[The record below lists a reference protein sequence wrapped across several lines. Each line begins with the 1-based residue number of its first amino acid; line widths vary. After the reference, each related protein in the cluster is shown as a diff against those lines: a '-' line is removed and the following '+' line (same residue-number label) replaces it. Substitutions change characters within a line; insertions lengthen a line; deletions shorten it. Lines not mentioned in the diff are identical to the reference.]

1 MSLEQRL
8 DEATRQA
15 LDNAW
20 HQESAASSLERWLD
34 LCEQQGWGRVP
45 ADQALLTHV
54 FGASWYFTR
63 FIFYRGPA
71 IASLFDADL
80 DSELAPEVIPQR
92 IEAVDSTQPVEQ
104 ALESLRVVKNEI
116 MLQVLLADLQ
126 QLLSQSAI
134 EHRLTLLAE
143 ATLAMALRI
152 FSQGMASPELK
163 DHVGILGMGR
173 MAGYEM
179 NFGSDLDLIFLY
191 PGDSADVF
199 EQASRLIRSLLR
211 GIAMAAPA
219 GSLYE
224 VDMRLRPHGAAG
236 VLITSKQAFEDY
248 HGDQRDIWQRQ
259 LMTRS
264 RPVVDGGGLATEALA
279 AINDHIYARY
289 DADYLR
295 TEIRAMRLRVE
306 HELGSPAG
314 RYELKRGRGGIMDV
328 DFISHYLQLRYGT
341 DKPDLQTPSTREALH
356 RLAEHGLL
364 SAEHRDALLQ
374 GYDFLKRMESRLRVF
389 DMKAVS
395 TLPREASQLGILGR
409 GMGYGQDEGT
419 AAGEALLQ
427 DYLDTTAKL
436 RGIFDEIVHGEA

>member
-8 DEATRQA
+8 DEATRLA

-45 ADQALLTHV
+45 ANQALLTQV

-71 IASLFDADL
+71 IARLFDADL
-80 DSELAPEVIPQR
+80 DSELEPEAIDHR
-92 IEAVDSTQPVEQ
+92 IGAIDSTQPIEQ

-134 EHRLTLLAE
+134 EHRLTRLAE
-143 ATLAMALRI
+143 ATLTMALRI
-152 FSQGMASPELK
+152 YSQGMASPELK
-163 DHVGILGMGR
+163 EHIGILGMGR
-173 MAGYEM
+173 MAGDEM

-191 PGDSADVF
+191 PGDSSDVF

-236 VLITSKQAFEDY
+236 VLITSKAAFEDY
-248 HGDQRDIWQRQ
+248 HNDERDIWQRQ

-264 RPVVDGGGLATEALA
+264 RPVVDGSGLATEALS

-289 DADYLR
+289 DAESLR
-295 TEIRAMRLRVE
+295 AEIRAMRLRVE

-314 RYELKRGRGGIMDV
+314 RYELKRGRGGVMDI
-328 DFISHYLQLRYGT
+328 DFISHYLQLLHGA
-341 DKPDLQTPSTREALH
+341 DQPDLQTPSTRLALQ
-356 RLAEHGLL
+356 RLSEHDWLT
-364 SAEHRDALLQ
+364 AKHRDALLQ

-395 TLPREASQLGILGR
+395 SIPREASQLVILAR
-409 GMGYGQDEGT
+409 GMGYGQDDGT
-419 AAGEALLQ
+419 AAGEALLR
-427 DYLDTTAKL
+427 DYLDTTARI
-436 RGIFDEIVHGEA
+436 RGIFDEIVSEA

>member
-8 DEATRQA
+8 DEATRVA

-34 LCEQQGWGRVP
+34 LCEQGGWGRIP
-45 ADQALLTHV
+45 ADQALLTQV

-71 IASLFDADL
+71 IAPLFDTDL
-80 DSELAPEVIPQR
+80 ERELQPDT
-92 IEAVDSTQPVEQ
+92 IEHRVGLIDSTQAVEQ

-134 EHRLTLLAE
+134 EHRLTRLAQ
-143 ATLAMALRI
+143 ATLTMALQI
-152 FSQGMASPELK
+152 YSQGMASPELK
-163 DHVGILGMGR
+163 DHIGILGMGR
-173 MAGYEM
+173 MAGEEM

-191 PGDSADVF
+191 PGDSPELF

-236 VLITSKQAFEDY
+236 VLITSKRAFEDY
-248 HGDQRDIWQRQ
+248 HGDHREIWQRQ

-264 RPVVDGGGLATEALA
+264 RAVVDGGGLATAALA
-279 AINDHIYARY
+279 AINDHIYGHY
-289 DADYLR
+289 DPDYLR
-295 TEIRAMRLRVE
+295 AEIRAMRLRVE

-314 RYELKRGRGGIMDV
+314 RYELKRGRGGVMDI
-328 DFISHYLQLRYGT
+328 DFISHYLQLRHGAEA
-341 DKPDLQTPSTREALH
+341 PDLQTPSTRLALL
-356 RLAEHGLL
+356 RLTEHDRLTT
-364 SAEHRDALLQ
+364 EHRDTLLQ

-395 TLPREASQLGILGR
+395 KIPREASQLVILAR
-409 GMGYGQDEGT
+409 GMGYGQDDGS

-427 DYLDTTAKL
+427 DYLTTTASI
-436 RGIFDEIVHGEA
+436 RAIFDEIVSES